1 MKPLLLSIGLALLIA
16 PSARSNEPAVDGI
29 ALAARIR
36 ELDAD
41 DYFVREQASAA
52 LVEAGP
58 VAIPLLV
65 EAARAP
71 ELETS
76 ARAIS
81 VLGQLAL
88 STDVATADA
97 AEQALDGLAES
108 GEPRIVGRA
117 KTALRGRMEMR
128 RDAALAR
135 LEELGA
141 TVPMQGADLI
151 SVQISGETWKG
162 TDEDLQLLRWFPEM
176 TALVCDGVTLG
187 DEAFAFFGPR
197 TQLRHLRLLN
207 TKLTDAGF
215 AHVKQLPNLLYLQ
228 AENVPLT
235 DASMSVVSAHPRLE
249 LLNLRNN
256 AITDAGLAH
265 IVALKDLETLQLEGL
280 AISDAGLK
288 PLSELTGLK
297 SLELKK
303 LPVTGAGLAPLVALK
318 SLETVRLDGLDIHDD
333 GMQLFAGLN
342 TLMGVELKHLPITSA
357 GLKHVESLPRL
368 RMLYVKYC
376 PVDDTCLAK
385 LGENPNLSML
395 SLYGTEVTMAA
406 ADAFIAAHST
416 VRVDHRQGGFLG
428 VIGTESPLG
437 CELQDVQPGMAAAEA
452 GFHVDDLITHY
463 NGAPVGNFEQLRAM
477 IRTMKAGEKAE
488 VRAQRNGEEFVKTV
502 TLGEEN

>member
-1 MKPLLLSIGLALLIA
+1 MGLILLLGSGVRA
-16 PSARSNEPAVDGI
+16 NEPAVDGI

-41 DYFVREQASAA
+41 DYFVRERASEA
-52 LVEAGP
+52 LIEAGP

-65 EAARAP
+65 EAARVP

-81 VLGQLAL
+81 ILGQLAL
-88 STDVATADA
+88 STELATADA

-108 GEPRIVGRA
+108 GETRIVGRA

-128 RDAALAR
+128 RDAALAQ

-141 TVPMQGADLI
+141 TVPMQGAELI

-176 TALVCDGVTLG
+176 TALVCDGMTLG
-187 DEAFAFFGPR
+187 DNAFAYFGPR

-207 TKLTDAGF
+207 TKISEAGF

-235 DASMSVVSAHPRLE
+235 DASMSVVAAHPRLE

-265 IVALKDLETLQLEGL
+265 VAALKELDTLQLEGL

-288 PLSELTGLK
+288 PLGELTGLK

-303 LPVTGAGLAPLVALK
+303 MPITSAGLAPVAALK
-318 SLETVRLDGLDIHDD
+318 NLETVRLERLDVDD
-333 GMQLFAGLN
+333 AGMQSFAELN
-342 TLMGVELKHLPITSA
+342 ALMGVELKHLPITSA
-357 GLKHVESLPRL
+357 GLKHVEALPRL

-376 PVDDTCLAK
+376 PVDDSCLVK
-385 LGENPNLSML
+385 LGENTNLSLL

-406 ADAFIAAHST
+406 ADAFIAAHPT

-437 CELQDVQPGMAAAEA
+437 CELQEVQPGMAAAEA
-452 GFHVDDLITHY
+452 GFEVDDLITHY
-463 NGAPVGNFEQLRAM
+463 NGAAVANFEELRAM

-488 VRAQRNGEEFVKTV
+488 IRAQRNGQEFVKTV